1 MEQSVNRHRRFTIFC
16 LCLNRPLVV
25 RWSEALPKRQRM
37 NLHRNKL
44 SPMELSRSSRRT
56 WIVWNY
62 NVVQLQHSHRRR
74 QENSTY
80 NDWSALPAAS
90 LRQVSWWRNFSEWW
104 IIAAD
109 SVCMSNIKD
118 HAQSDQHMHAM
129 MLLKK
134 EQGRDAGLG
143 VSSYTL
149 IQCTISLYCC
159 FLASTIWALLLNYSW
174 KVMTDQITQASD
186 QNWVCSD
193 TCPSITK

>member
-1 MEQSVNRHRRFTIFC
+1 MRKFKAKVGHLGRTQNGQPLIENDGTKCKSSQTFYHLFLC

-56 WIVWNY
+56 WIVSNH

-90 LRQVSWWRNFSEWW
+90 LRQASGWRNFSEWR
-104 IIAAD
+104 IIGPN

-118 HAQSDQHMHAM
+118 HAQSDQHMHAL

-134 EQGRDAGLG
+134 EQGRAAGLG
-143 VSSYTL
+143 VSPYTP
-149 IQCTISLYCC
+149 IQFIVSLYCC
-159 FLASTIWALLLNYSW
+159 ISCVF
-174 KVMTDQITQASD
+174 
-186 QNWVCSD
+186 
-193 TCPSITK
+193 